1 MLIQEKIIV
10 ALAVLTASAYLVRA
24 TIAKYA
30 KRRNGASSCGG
41 CGCGKAP
48 ALKKISR

>member
-10 ALAVLTASAYLVRA
+10 ALAILAASFYLIRV

-30 KRRNGASSCGG
+30 KRRGGGSSCGG
-41 CGCGKAP
+41 CGCGNAP
-48 ALKKISR
+48 ALKKIVR